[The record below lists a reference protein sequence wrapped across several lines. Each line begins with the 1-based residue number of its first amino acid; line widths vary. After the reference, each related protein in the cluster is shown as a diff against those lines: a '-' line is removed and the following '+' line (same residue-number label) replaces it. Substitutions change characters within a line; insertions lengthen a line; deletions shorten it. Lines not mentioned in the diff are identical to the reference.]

1 MMFMV
6 TFSIFTPPT
15 HGLLRRRRML
25 HAARRCIAAFC
36 AGLAVLFGLGTVL
49 AQVQTAPVV
58 IADRPIA
65 RGEIISSADI
75 RVELLPVSTVGSS
88 YATDAGEI
96 TGLIAQIDIA
106 VNDPISTHMAR
117 DAPLPPT
124 GTTVIEV
131 RLASNPDDLLP
142 GDSVQ
147 LVSAVGCAGEDCVL
161 AEEALVMAIG
171 EAEASSLGSN
181 ERQVSFAMKPHA
193 AAAVM
198 ELQQAGAI
206 VAVMR

>member
-1 MMFMV
+1 
-6 TFSIFTPPT
+6 
-15 HGLLRRRRML
+15 ML

-88 YATDAGEI
+88 
-96 TGLIAQIDIA
+96 AQIDIA

-161 AEEALVMAIG
+161 AEEALVMTIG

>member
-65 RGEIISSADI
+65 RADI

-88 YATDAGEI
+88 YATDADEI

-161 AEEALVMAIG
+161 AKEALVMAIG

>member
-1 MMFMV
+1 
-6 TFSIFTPPT
+6 
-15 HGLLRRRRML
+15 
-25 HAARRCIAAFC
+25 
-36 AGLAVLFGLGTVL
+36 
-49 AQVQTAPVV
+49 
-58 IADRPIA
+58 
-65 RGEIISSADI
+65 IISSADI

-88 YATDAGEI
+88 YATDADEI

-147 LVSAVGCAGEDCVL
+147 LASAVGCAGEDCVL
-161 AEEALVMAIG
+161 AEEALVM
-171 EAEASSLGSN
+171 
-181 ERQVSFAMKPHA
+181 
-193 AAAVM
+193 
-198 ELQQAGAI
+198 
-206 VAVMR
+206 